1 MWTWCDLSWELGS
14 KSEVL
19 NIDCPDLDKYPL
31 FPKARRYECSLDAG
45 DVLFIPGKALDHT
58 SAFPVFV
65 CLDVQVFIIVSQL
78 PPVFRTVSCCTGC
91 SLLAIGCTILSRDV
105 VGRSVCV
112 SHTMHCQCTSVI
124 KQFKTC

>member
-58 SAFPVFV
+58 SVFSV
-65 CLDVQVFIIVSQL
+65 CLS
-78 PPVFRTVSCCTGC
+78 RCTGAYHC
-91 SLLAIGCTILSRDV
+91 ITAASRLQDSELLYRVQPPGNRLYHLV
-105 VGRSVCV
+105 
-112 SHTMHCQCTSVI
+112 
-124 KQFKTC
+124 